1 MTFTSYSDFNEAI
14 LHELGNKHGF
24 EVFSTGMNQFY
35 SIRSEEVNFTIS
47 VEDDNSDWKNRIYR
61 GRISVSASVRKMGGN
76 PTVEELLHTADEIA
90 RAARLVQEIES
101 CDPRLELRF

>member
-1 MTFTSYSDFNEAI
+1 
-14 LHELGNKHGF
+14 
-24 EVFSTGMNQFY
+24 MNQFY

-76 PTVEELLHTADEIA
+76 PTAEELLHTADEIA
-90 RAARLVQEIES
+90 RAARLAQEIES

>member
-47 VEDDNSDWKNRIYR
+47 VEDDNSDWPHIRER
-61 GRISVSASVRKMGGN
+61 QRPQDGRQSHGGRTSAHRRRDLPRRPLGAGDRK
-76 PTVEELLHTADEIA
+76 
-90 RAARLVQEIES
+90 
-101 CDPRLELRF
+101 LRSAP